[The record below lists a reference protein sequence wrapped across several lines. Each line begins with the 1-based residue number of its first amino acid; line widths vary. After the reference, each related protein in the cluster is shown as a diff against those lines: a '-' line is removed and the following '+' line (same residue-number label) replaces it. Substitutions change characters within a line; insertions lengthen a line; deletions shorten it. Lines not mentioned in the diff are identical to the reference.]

1 MACGGPVL
9 GRTEPHLPH
18 AKISSFE
25 GVVPKTTDWRTLG
38 VAAEELG
45 ANLEEEV
52 A

>member
-1 MACGGPVL
+1 MASGGPVL

-38 VAAEELG
+38 VCAEELAAG
-45 ANLEEEV
+45 GDAQV